1 MTPGGGEPGGGGRG
15 PANLRRCGPVL
26 LLLLAG
32 GLGCGAEPA
41 AAQAASA
48 SDPPA
53 VAFRLGDPTPN
64 PFQEEVRIPFELGP
78 EAPTGTE
85 RGRGPAPAAG
95 TRDSAAVSLAVY
107 NVLYQRVAWART
119 PPDGEAGLPV
129 RERRYAV
136 PGRYEVVWNGRADG
150 GRRVPAG
157 PYFLE
162 LVVDGRTA
170 VRKVILTR

>member
-1 MTPGGGEPGGGGRG
+1 MSTRGGEPGGGRDGR
-15 PANLRRCGPVL
+15 ARLRRTGSVL

-32 GLGCGAEPA
+32 GLGFGTTPA
-41 AAQAASA
+41 SAQAASA
-48 SDPPA
+48 PDTPA
-53 VAFRLGDPTPN
+53 VSFRLGDPTPN

-78 EAPTGTE
+78 EVPPGTE
-85 RGRGPAPAAG
+85 RGRPPAPDAP
-95 TRDSAAVSLAVY
+95 RDSAVVSLAVY

-119 PPDGEAGLPV
+119 PPDGEAGLPA

-136 PGRYEVVWNGRADG
+136 PGRYEVVWNGRSDG
-150 GRRVPAG
+150 GRRVAAG